1 MIIKLRGI
9 FAEVV
14 DRVPEVGNSLPGECR
29 ITSVEDYQ
37 IADGYRQDY
46 YNYDYYVVT
55 SIDYDNEEFTD
66 YFAVPKAEE
75 DCVL

>member
-14 DRVPEVGNSLPGECR
+14 DRVPEVGTSLPGER
-29 ITSVEDYQ
+29 QITSMEIYQ

-46 YNYDYYVVT
+46 YNYDYYLVT
-55 SIDYDNEEFTD
+55 SKDYDNEEFTD
-66 YFAVPKAEE
+66 YFAVPKDEE
-75 DCVL
+75 DCIL